1 MLKYL
6 NIICEMLKMK
16 MEIFQAI
23 KSSNVSK
30 LNEILSDFNI
40 ENEEFFD
47 DNINIVSF
55 ICNNNY

>member
-1 MLKYL
+1 MLKT
-6 NIICEMLKMK
+6 K

-30 LNEILSDFNI
+30 LKEILSDFSI

-47 DNINIVSF
+47 DNINIVSLAVLNGLF
-55 ICNNNY
+55 